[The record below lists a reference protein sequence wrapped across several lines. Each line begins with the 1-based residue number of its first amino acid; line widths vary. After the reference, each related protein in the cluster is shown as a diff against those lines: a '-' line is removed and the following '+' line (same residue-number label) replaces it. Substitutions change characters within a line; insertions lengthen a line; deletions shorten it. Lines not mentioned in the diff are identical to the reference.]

1 MPFYNNSCL
10 PTYTEDNYILSP
22 KGLGQKENWL
32 IKENERQPKN
42 LMMVL
47 AIPHPA

>member
-10 PTYTEDNYILSP
+10 HLHTEDNYILSP
-22 KGLGQKENWL
+22 TGLGQKKNWL
-32 IKENERQPKN
+32 IKENVKQPKK